1 MRAERMRAVAQAIR
15 EYRANFD
22 MLDFLRS
29 KDGGTTMSVE
39 RATTALETADSDA
52 AIIKLSREYLQ
63 IFVVDE
69 DLQSHNCDTT
79 GCIAGFA
86 VWLFDREQLLELN
99 IQSQWIEKGRRVL
112 GLSNTQAEELFL
124 MMHTNGESLWE
135 RAVERRIIPPLSKL
149 ELAYVDADSA
159 ADVLEALAVGD
170 IEFSK
175 DD

>member
-1 MRAERMRAVAQAIR
+1 MHAARMRAVAQAIR

-29 KDGGTTMSVE
+29 KDGGTAMSVE
-39 RATTALETADSDA
+39 RATTALETESDA
-52 AIIKLSREYLQ
+52 ASINLSREYLQ
-63 IFVVDE
+63 DFVREE

-86 VWLFDREQLLELN
+86 VWLFDREQLLD
-99 IQSQWIEKGRRVL
+99 QSPWIDKGRQVL
-112 GLSNTQAEELFL
+112 GLTTAQAEELFL
-124 MMHTNGESLWE
+124 MMRINGESLWA
-135 RAVERRIIPPLSKL
+135 RAVEQRIIPPLSKL
-149 ELAYVDADSA
+149 ELPYVDADSA
-159 ADVLEALAVGD
+159 ADVLDALAVGD